1 MEELHIK
8 KIIIITFLVLTISGA
23 VLAAEITDVIKLEE
37 NTVSEE
43 TIEIPE
49 IAIAEPVED
58 MGFVTGLVK
67 QGYEADWL
75 ADIYDFYLTC
85 GEDITI
91 IKSIYDASER
101 YDINGRNWIETSYNL
116 ATGGVHGELGL
127 NDIIMYVSKGAS
139 IEDIEAA
146 NVMCR
151 SGVGTIQEILDR
163 VIEGETIEKISYEIY
178 GNEGT
183 TVEAMA
189 KMKKLGV
196 ETEEDLQSASI
207 VLELQEAADN
217 TIEPSALS
225 QETISRYTDFS
236 KTILSNANKL
246 SEGKGI
252 DLDTVLKE
260 YKETGKYSKYIDR

>member
-1 MEELHIK
+1 MK

-49 IAIAEPVED
+49 MAIAEPVED

-127 NDIIMYVSKGAS
+127 NDIILYVSKGAS

-189 KMKKLGV
+189 KMKKMGL
-196 ETEEDLQSASI
+196 EKESDLRLAEEKI
-207 VLELQEAADN
+207 VLKFQDTELNAN
-217 TIEPSALS
+217 SSVTLS
-225 QETISRYTDFS
+225 QDTILRYPEYSTD
-236 KTILSNANKL
+236 KLSNAEKL
-246 SEGKGI
+246 SEDKGI